1 MLRKG
6 VHPYEYINDW
16 EKFNET
22 TLPQKED
29 FDSHLNTEDITD
41 ADYNSFATKG
51 VINDPQ
57 DSNYDFQSFSYFL
70 NVIFPRC
77 LKVCEN
83 ETKEIWLV
91 HFDDKHKI
99 WEKKVQVEKKM
110 ASRSKPL
117 SLEHAIKFVTA
128 SDDERK
134 VLRTDNQEKNLNIL
148 QKMW

>member
-1 MLRKG
+1 M
-6 VHPYEYINDW
+6 
-16 EKFNET
+16 
-22 TLPQKED
+22 
-29 FDSHLNTEDITD
+29 
-41 ADYNSFATKG
+41 
-51 VINDPQ
+51 
-57 DSNYDFQSFSYFL
+57 
-70 NVIFPRC
+70 
-77 LKVCEN
+77 
-83 ETKEIWLV
+83 V